1 MRIGQLVIICDMKF
15 RFAGMVAFMLGNAVA
30 MAVEPVV
37 LADPT
42 VLVDGKTYYLYGT
55 SGVDSNL
62 GFPYCKSE
70 NLSDWKDSYRLAL
83 ARIDGNI
90 FGTKWFWAPQV
101 FKHDGKYYMFYT
113 ANERI
118 AYAMADS
125 PAGPFTGGG
134 EIVSD
139 INQIDPF
146 VFFDDDGSAILYHVR
161 LDRGNRIYAVRL
173 SPDLSRMQGKP
184 VECIS
189 AVLPWENTASSEWGV
204 TEGPTVIKRGDEYVM
219 FYSANDFR
227 NPDYAVGIATASSPF
242 GPWHKRPAPIIHR
255 SNIGRNGT
263 GHGDLFTDK
272 DGNLCYVFHVHNTD
286 EEVSPRR
293 TMIVNLDKETLTPI
307 VETLRE
313 LTIN

>member
-1 MRIGQLVIICDMKF
+1 
-15 RFAGMVAFMLGNAVA
+15 
-30 MAVEPVV
+30 
-37 LADPT
+37 
-42 VLVDGKTYYLYGT
+42 
-55 SGVDSNL
+55 
-62 GFPYCKSE
+62 
-70 NLSDWKDSYRLAL
+70 
-83 ARIDGNI
+83 
-90 FGTKWFWAPQV
+90 
-101 FKHDGKYYMFYT
+101 
-113 ANERI
+113 
-118 AYAMADS
+118 
-125 PAGPFTGGG
+125 
-134 EIVSD
+134 
-139 INQIDPF
+139 
-146 VFFDDDGSAILYHVR
+146 
-161 LDRGNRIYAVRL
+161 
-173 SPDLSRMQGKP
+173 MQGKP

>member
-1 MRIGQLVIICDMKF
+1 MSGLRMLWRILLPD
-15 RFAGMVAFMLGNAVA
+15 
-30 MAVEPVV
+30 
-37 LADPT
+37 
-42 VLVDGKTYYLYGT
+42 
-55 SGVDSNL
+55 
-62 GFPYCKSE
+62 
-70 NLSDWKDSYRLAL
+70 RL
-83 ARIDGNI
+83 
-90 FGTKWFWAPQV
+90 PC
-101 FKHDGKYYMFYT
+101 
-113 ANERI
+113 
-118 AYAMADS
+118 
-125 PAGPFTGGG
+125 GG

-146 VFFDDDGSAILYHVR
+146 VFLMTTVLPYSIMCALTGATGYMPCVFLPTCRGC
-161 LDRGNRIYAVRL
+161 RGNL
-173 SPDLSRMQGKP
+173 

-204 TEGPTVIKRGDEYVM
+204 TEYLTVIKRGDEYVM